1 MSQAYNHL
9 VERFKKLHRL
19 NHLGSL
25 AQWDQ
30 AAMMP
35 AGGNQARSEA
45 LAELSS
51 LTHELLTAPEVSNWL
66 SEASQ
71 EEHDEFTGA
80 SIREMQNRW
89 RNASVIPGELVK
101 ALSLASSKCEHA
113 WRTQRP
119 DNDWNGF
126 SKNLEEV
133 LKLVQEEAAIRS
145 EASGVS
151 AYDALLDLYE
161 PGMTS
166 NSLDELFDDVK
177 SWLPDLIQKVSEQQ
191 QGEQT
196 LKPEGPFPIERQ
208 KALGQSV
215 MELLGFDF
223 NRGRLDISIHPFCGG
238 MPEDVRLTTRYKDDD
253 FVEALMGTI
262 HETGHARYEQNRP
275 RQLLGLP
282 VGEHRSM
289 GIHESQ
295 SLFFEMQLG
304 RSPAFL
310 SLIRPLITQHLG
322 NGTEQPAFSQQ
333 NLEKIYSRVK
343 PGLIRVEAD
352 EITYPAHVILRYEIE
367 KSLVEGDMAVSD
379 IPDAWNEKMQAYLGL
394 STEGNFRN
402 GCMQDIHWPMASF
415 GYFPSYTLGAM
426 YAAQQFSAVKK
437 QLPDVDNLVRSGQLA
452 PVFDWLKGNIWEQG
466 CRYDTAGL
474 VRKAT
479 GESLNARYF
488 REHLEHRYLRGAT
501 F

>member
-1 MSQAYNHL
+1 MNQAYNHL

-19 NHLGSL
+19 HHLGSL

-51 LTHELLTAPEVSNWL
+51 LTHELLTAPEVGNWL
-66 SEASQ
+66 DEASQ
-71 EEHDEFTGA
+71 VEHDEFTGA
-80 SIREMQNRW
+80 SIREMKTRW
-89 RNASVIPGELVK
+89 RNASVIPSELVK
-101 ALSLASSKCEHA
+101 ARSLASSKCEHA

-119 DNDWNGF
+119 ENDWQGF
-126 SKNLEEV
+126 SRNLEEV
-133 LKLVQEEAAIRS
+133 LKLVQEEATIRS
-145 EASGVS
+145 EAAGISG
-151 AYDALLDLYE
+151 YDALLDLYE
-161 PGMTS
+161 PGMS
-166 NSLDELFDDVK
+166 SASLDELFSDVK
-177 SWLPDLIQKVSEQQ
+177 SWLPDLIQKTTEQQ
-191 QGEQT
+191 QGEQVLT
-196 LKPEGPFPIERQ
+196 PEGPFPIEQQ

-223 NRGRLDISIHPFCGG
+223 HRGRLDISVHPFCGG
-238 MPEDVRLTTRYKDDD
+238 VPEDVRLTTRYKESD

-295 SLFFEMQLG
+295 SLLFEMQLG

-310 SLIRPLITQHLG
+310 SLLRPLIIQHLG
-322 NGTEQPAFSQQ
+322 NGQEQTAFSQQ
-333 NLEKIYSRVK
+333 NLEKIYSRVR

-352 EITYPAHVILRYEIE
+352 EITYPAHIILRYEVE

-394 STEGNFRN
+394 STEGDFSN

-426 YAAQQFSAVKK
+426 YAAQQFAAVKR
-437 QLPDVDNLVRSGQLA
+437 QMPDVESMIRNGKLA
-452 PVFDWLKGNIWEQG
+452 PIFDWLQNNIWEQG
-466 CRYDTAGL
+466 CRYETAEL
-474 VRKAT
+474 VSKAT
-479 GESLNARYF
+479 GEPLNARYF
-488 REHLEHRYLRGAT
+488 REHLEQRYLGA
-501 F
+501 